1 MGLRLIRKVAGPT
14 GACPED
20 RAEVWLP
27 PGGRRADVL
36 GTRTRNLQICPLWR
50 VLAIKQA
57 VRH

>member
-20 RAEVWLP
+20 RAEGRLP
-27 PGGRRADVL
+27 PGGRRADK